1 MRGEERSIRKWVEK
15 LRISS
20 KNWIFFALR
29 QHISIKPQSVIIFPS
44 KVCSS
49 TSPSTSPSHGG
60 SLHIFFA
67 SLTGI
72 LKFSAFNISNFNI
85 QHWGLQH
92 FFKIQS
98 SSFTNLAIFY
108 LHSATC
114 QKIEFNTTCV
124 FILQWRLEQTFIY
137 KLQATIGIFKS
148 IWKPAR
154 SPYMQELTH
163 EYRVGSTI
171 QECLL
176 VWTAY
181 RNSSREIKRVFTLS
195 SYINRNYSR
204 LF

>member
-1 MRGEERSIRKWVEK
+1 MILHERSLRHWVSIF
-15 LRISS
+15 LISS
-20 KNWIFFALR
+20 K
-29 QHISIKPQSVIIFPS
+29 IKFSLPWDNIFPS
-44 KVCSS
+44 NHNLLSFFLQKY
-49 TSPSTSPSHGG
+49 THLHPLLHGG

-72 LKFSAFNISNFNI
+72 LKFSAFNISKFNI

-92 FFKIQS
+92 FFKMQS

-114 QKIEFNTTCV
+114 QKIEFNTTYI
-124 FILQWRLEQTFIY
+124 FILQWRLEQTFIFVF
-137 KLQATIGIFKS
+137 QATIGIFKS

-195 SYINRNYSR
+195 SYINRNYWH